1 MVTATIVIICILTVL
16 LILIVLIQNSK
27 GGGFAGEFGGL
38 GSTQFM
44 GVKKTTDLLEQ
55 ITWGIGIGV
64 MALTLATYV
73 MVDKTA
79 VAGGINSVNVD
90 RAATRAL
97 PGAAAP
103 QAPAAGPTAGT
114 QAPSTGAAAP
124 VTQGAGTPA
133 TVAPA
138 PAPAPA
144 ASGSAQ
150 K

>member
-16 LILIVLIQNSK
+16 LILIVLVQNSK

-55 ITWGIGIGV
+55 ITWGIGIGIMV
-64 MALTLATYV
+64 LTLGTYV

-103 QAPAAGPTAGT
+103 QAPAAGPQAGT
-114 QAPSTGAAAP
+114 KAPAMGGTAAP
-124 VTQGAGTPA
+124 ATQGAAPA
-133 TVAPA
+133 TV
-138 PAPAPA
+138 APAPA